1 MRVLQLCLRVP
12 FPPRDGGA
20 IAMYN
25 ITKALWSQNVDVD
38 VLSVNTPKHFVDVS
52 AIDNHFVAKT
62 NLETVDINTAVKPV
76 AALSH
81 LIKNQSYQVS
91 RFYCKKFEE
100 KLIEKLQKGNY
111 DVVQLES
118 LFMAPYLQVIR
129 EHSKAKIAL
138 RAHNV
143 EHIVWHRLYQNEK
156 NPVTKWYLKKLT
168 AQLKQFEIETLQ
180 NIDAVVSI
188 SQEDLNYFKQVN
200 HNIQSIVFPLSL
212 DLEEYRQQST
222 VNEEFSVFHLGSMDW
237 FPNIE
242 GVNWFLKN
250 VHSKLINAIPNIQ
263 IFLAGKNMPSNI
275 LNKKFKNITVEGN
288 IDNPVQY
295 MQGKD
300 IMIVPLFSGSGMRV
314 KIIEGMALGKVVI
327 STSIGAEGINYT
339 DKKNILIANTP
350 DEFVNAINELQKNK
364 NMYHMIAE
372 NARQLVSDDY
382 DNIALGHKLNHFYQ
396 SLVRLQTATTNT
408 VL

>member
-1 MRVLQLCLRVP
+1 MKVLQLCLRVP

-38 VLSVNTPKHFVDVS
+38 VLSVNTPKHFVDVNS
-52 AIDNHFVAKT
+52 IDKQFADKT
-62 NLETVDINTAVKPV
+62 NLETVEINTAVKPV

-81 LIKNQSYQVS
+81 LIKNQSYQIS
-91 RFYCKKFEE
+91 RFFCKKFEE
-100 KLIEKLQKGNY
+100 KLIEKLQQTNY

-118 LFMAPYLQVIR
+118 LFMAPYVQAIR
-129 EHSKAKIAL
+129 QYSNAKIAL

-143 EHIVWHRLYQNEK
+143 EHIVWQRLGENEK

-168 AQLKQFEIETLQ
+168 AQLKEYEIETLQ
-180 NIDAVVSI
+180 KIDAVVSI
-188 SQEDLNYFKQVN
+188 SQDDLSYFKSIN
-200 HNIQSIVFPLSL
+200 PTIQSLVFPLSL
-212 DLEEYRQQST
+212 DLEEYQQQST
-222 VNEEFSVFHLGSMDW
+222 SNGAFTVFHLGSMDW

-242 GVNWFLKN
+242 GVDWFLNN
-250 VHSKLINAIPNIQ
+250 VYSKLISSLPKINV
-263 IFLAGKNMPSNI
+263 FLAGKKMPSRI
-275 LNKKFKNITVEGN
+275 LNKKYSNIQVEGN

-300 IMIVPLFSGSGMRV
+300 IMVVPLFSGSGMRV

-350 DEFVNAINELQKNK
+350 DEFVHAIKEIQNDK
-364 NMYHMIAE
+364 NMYHMIAQ

-396 SLVRLQTATTNT
+396 SLSKLQAVTTNS